1 MTTIATVRGLGQ
13 LDDTTAARIADLWN
27 AAYPGMRDT
36 LTLVISR
43 HRDYLK
49 KAQQAGDISKEMEND
64 TRRYITRME
73 ETRRVLGQLDRGTHR
88 GCTRSPGA
96 FTTSAAMSVVR
107 RALDAVSIG
116 SPHAGSIYRLA
127 AELAD
132 VEAATAERW
141 KTEHGHTA

>member
-27 AAYPGMRDT
+27 QAYPGMRDT

-43 HRDYLK
+43 HRDYLQ
-49 KAQQAGDISKEMEND
+49 KAEELTAEMEASA
-64 TRRYITRME
+64 RRYIKRLE

-96 FTTSAAMSVVR
+96 FSTSAALSAVR
-107 RALDAVSIG
+107 RALEAFSVGGPVLGDV
-116 SPHAGSIYRLA
+116 YRLA
-127 AELAD
+127 AALAD
-132 VEAATAERW
+132 EQAAKAEKW
-141 KTEHGHTA
+141 KAEHGNA